1 MEFPMRYD
9 ADQKSRTHKQ
19 ILAEAASTIRA
30 KGPDRMVVAEVM
42 NKLGLTHG
50 GFYAHFESKD
60 DLVAQAITSMFDQGS
75 AQFQRLT
82 EGLDTKQALQA
93 YVDWYL
99 SAAHRDAPGGGCP
112 LAAVSGDLP
121 RLPEEARLRYS
132 EGVERLAG
140 RVAKL
145 LKTLGNKNADALAL
159 SAVSEMVGAMSLAR
173 AVGDSARSN
182 QILRNSREIVKAR
195 LNLS

>member
-1 MEFPMRYD
+1 MRYD

-19 ILAEAASTIRA
+19 ILAEAASTIRT

-121 RLPEEARLRYS
+121 RLPDAARLRYS

-159 SAVSEMVGAMSLAR
+159 SAVSEMVGAMALAR

-195 LNLS
+195 LSLS